1 MTKRNLSDQQ
11 KRRISKLQRR
21 HREQAAD
28 LALTGEGL
36 PGLITA
42 HFGKNIE
49 VEDNDGKIHRC
60 FLRQNLGAIAVG
72 DRVIWLPSQNNIGE
86 NDTNVITAIMPR
98 QNTLTRYNKFTGS
111 KLIAS
116 NIDQLFI
123 VVAIEP
129 PRAINVLD
137 RYLMLAELQ
146 HIKPIIVFNKIDLL
160 DEEDIAFQKDFLQLY
175 QDIGYH
181 VIYTS
186 ITAPQTIDHL
196 KSLLTD
202 KTSVFV
208 GLSGVGKSSL
218 LKAIAPEN
226 EVSIGELSLKSRE
239 GNHTTTTAR
248 LYHLADNAT
257 LIDCPGIREL
267 AMGDLTPN
275 QVIQGF
281 KELRDLAA
289 ECQFRDCKHE
299 REIGCAIIA
308 AIESGKMAPDRL
320 ISYQN
325 IIAEIANE
333 T

>member
-1 MTKRNLSDQQ
+1 MSKRILSDQQ
-11 KRRISKLQRR
+11 KRRINKLQKR

-28 LALTGEGL
+28 LELVGEGQA
-36 PGLITA
+36 GLITA

-49 VEDNDGKIHRC
+49 VEDNDGKIRRC

-72 DRVIWLPSQNNIGE
+72 DRVIWLPCNTSD
-86 NDTNVITAIMPR
+86 NDTHVITAIMPR
-98 QNTLTRYNKFTGS
+98 KNTLTRYNKFTGS

-146 HIKPIIVFNKIDLL
+146 QIKPIIVFNKIDLL
-160 DEEDIAFQKDFLQLY
+160 DVQDIALQKDFLQLY
-175 QDIGYH
+175 QDIGYQ
-181 VIYTS
+181 VNYTS
-186 ITAPQTIDHL
+186 INESQTIDHL

-226 EVSIGELSLKSRE
+226 EVSIGELSVKSRE

-248 LYHLADNAT
+248 LYHLADHAT

-267 AMGDLTPN
+267 AMGNLTPS

-289 ECQFRDCKHE
+289 NCQFRDCKHE
-299 REIGCAIIA
+299 RETGCAIIA
-308 AIESGKMAPDRL
+308 AIESGKMPPDRL
-320 ISYQN
+320 MSYQN
-325 IIAEIANE
+325 IITEIANE
-333 T
+333 P

>member
-1 MTKRNLSDQQ
+1 MNRRKLTDQQ
-11 KRRISKLQRR
+11 KRRITNLQHRQ
-21 HREQAAD
+21 REQAVDVEQA
-28 LALTGEGL
+28 GEGQA
-36 PGLITA
+36 GLIVA
-42 HFGKNIE
+42 HFGKNID
-49 VEDNDGKIHRC
+49 VEDGNGKIWRC

-72 DRVIWLPSQNNIGE
+72 DRVIWVPSD

-98 QNTLTRYNKFTGS
+98 KNTLTRYNKFTGS

-129 PRAINVLD
+129 PRAMNVLD

-146 HIKPIIVFNKIDLL
+146 HIKPIIVYNKIDLL
-160 DEEDIAFQKDFLQLY
+160 DQDELAVQKDFLQLY
-175 QDIGYH
+175 REIGYQ

-186 ITAPQTIDHL
+186 IDAPQTVNNL
-196 KSLLTD
+196 KSLLVS

-218 LKAIAPEN
+218 LKAIAPN
-226 EVSIGELSLKSRE
+226 IDVNIGELSLKSRE

-248 LYHLADNAT
+248 LYHLENNAT

-275 QVIQGF
+275 QVIRGF
-281 KELRDLAA
+281 KELWQLAGD
-289 ECQFRDCKHE
+289 CQFRDCKHE
-299 REIGCAIIA
+299 HETGCAILA
-308 AIESGKMAPDRL
+308 AVESEKLAPDRL
-320 ISYQN
+320 ISYRN
-325 IIAEIANE
+325 IVIEIENE
-333 T
+333 L

>member
-1 MTKRNLSDQQ
+1 MSKRILSDQQ
-11 KRRISKLQRR
+11 KRRISKLQHR
-21 HREQAAD
+21 HRAQAAD
-28 LALTGEGL
+28 RDQVGEGQE
-36 PGLITA
+36 GLIVA
-42 HFGKNIE
+42 HFGKNIDI
-49 VEDNDGKIHRC
+49 EDHSGKIWHC
-60 FLRQNLGAIAVG
+60 FFRQNLGAIAVG
-72 DRVIWLPSQNNIGE
+72 DRVIWLPSD

-98 QNTLTRYNKFTGS
+98 KNTLTRYNKFTGS

-129 PRAINVLD
+129 PRAMNVLD
-137 RYLMLAELQ
+137 RYLMLSELQ
-146 HIKPIIVFNKIDLL
+146 HIKPIIVYNKIDLL
-160 DEEDIAFQKDFLQLY
+160 DQEELAVQKDFLQLY

-186 ITAPQTIDHL
+186 ITDPHTIQHL
-196 KSLLTD
+196 KLLLTD

-226 EVSIGELSLKSRE
+226 EVAIGELSLKSRE

-248 LYHLADNAT
+248 LYHLANNAT

-267 AMGDLTPN
+267 AMGDLTRT

-289 ECQFRDCKHE
+289 DCQFRDCKHE
-299 REIGCAIIA
+299 CETGCAILT
-308 AIESGKMAPDRL
+308 AIESGKLAPDRL
-320 ISYQN
+320 MSYQN
-325 IIAEIANE
+325 IITEIENE
-333 T
+333 V

>member
-1 MTKRNLSDQQ
+1 MSKRILSDQQ
-11 KRRISKLQRR
+11 KRRISKLQHR
-21 HREQAAD
+21 HREQATD
-28 LALTGEGL
+28 LEITGEGQE
-36 PGLITA
+36 GLIVA

-49 VEDNDGKIHRC
+49 VEDHSGKVWRC

-72 DRVIWLPSQNNIGE
+72 DRVIWLPSDNA
-86 NDTNVITAIMPR
+86 TNVITAILPR
-98 QNTLTRYNKFTGS
+98 KNTLTRYNKFTGS
-111 KLIAS
+111 KLIAA

-123 VVAIEP
+123 VVASEP

-146 HIKPIIVFNKIDLL
+146 HIKPIIIFNKIDLL
-160 DEEDIAFQKDFLQLY
+160 DQEDLVLQQDFLRLY
-175 QDIGYH
+175 QDIGYQ

-186 ITAPQTIDHL
+186 VIDAQTIDHL
-196 KSLLTD
+196 KSLLAG

-218 LKAIAPEN
+218 IKCIAPNIEI
-226 EVSIGELSLKSRE
+226 VVGELSLKSRE

-248 LYHLADNAT
+248 LYHLENNAT

-267 AMGDLTPN
+267 AMGDLTRA

-281 KELRDLAA
+281 KELWQLAGD
-289 ECQFRDCKHE
+289 CQFRDCKHE
-299 REIGCAIIA
+299 HETGCAILA
-308 AIESGKMAPDRL
+308 AIESGKLAPDRL

-325 IIAEIANE
+325 IITEIENE
-333 T
+333 K

>member
-1 MTKRNLSDQQ
+1 MNKRILSDQQ
-11 KRRISKLQRR
+11 KRRISKLQ
-21 HREQAAD
+21 HR
-28 LALTGEGL
+28 TGEGRE
-36 PGLITA
+36 GLIVA

-49 VEDNDGKIHRC
+49 VEDDAGKIWRC

-72 DRVIWLPSQNNIGE
+72 DRVVWLPSD

-98 QNTLTRYNKFTGS
+98 KNTLTRYNKFTGS

-129 PRAINVLD
+129 PRAMNVLD

-146 HIKPIIVFNKIDLL
+146 HIKPIIIYNKIDLL
-160 DEEDIAFQKDFLQLY
+160 DQEELAIQKDFLHIY
-175 QDIGYH
+175 QDLGYQ

-186 ITAPQTIDHL
+186 ISDAQTIDHL
-196 KSLLTD
+196 KSLLVN

-218 LKAIAPEN
+218 LKAIAPGIEII
-226 EVSIGELSLKSRE
+226 VGDLSLKSRE

-248 LYHLADNAT
+248 LYHLENNAT

-267 AMGDLTPN
+267 AMGDLTRQ

-281 KELRDLAA
+281 KELWQLAGD
-289 ECQFRDCKHE
+289 CQFRDCKHE
-299 REIGCAIIA
+299 HETGCAILA
-308 AIESGKMAPDRL
+308 AIESGKLAPDRL

-325 IIAEIANE
+325 IVTEIENE
-333 T
+333 V